1 MISFAKKYKQENL
14 FSNLLVCKNIKFQK
28 KRVLKIKDSIEE
40 HTIGYGTLVIRASYI
55 NTLINMSKYKVYF
68 FDWFISLGYLVKKE
82 RILINTKTKIN
93 YLNKQITTLRYNS
106 KFDQYTIKELLK
118 KKINLFENL
127 LKFSKSQ
134 KGCENYQILVQ
145 YLNKL
150 RELDYFLKEKE
161 NFKLYLK
168 MICRI
173 LKNKK
178 NYAWYDTIQTLNK
191 LEIKVN

>member
-1 MISFAKKYKQENL
+1 
-14 FSNLLVCKNIKFQK
+14 
-28 KRVLKIKDSIEE
+28 
-40 HTIGYGTLVIRASYI
+40 
-55 NTLINMSKYKVYF
+55 
-68 FDWFISLGYLVKKE
+68 
-82 RILINTKTKIN
+82 
-93 YLNKQITTLRYNS
+93 
-106 KFDQYTIKELLK
+106 
-118 KKINLFENL
+118 NL